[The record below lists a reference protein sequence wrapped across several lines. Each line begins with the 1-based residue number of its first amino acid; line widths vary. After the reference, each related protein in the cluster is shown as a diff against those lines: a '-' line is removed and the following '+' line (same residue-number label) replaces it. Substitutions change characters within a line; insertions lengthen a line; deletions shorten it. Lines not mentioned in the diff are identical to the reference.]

1 MRPRR
6 GWRGVARTGLAALA
20 VAYCLFPIYF
30 MAVQAV
36 KTPREHQLGN
46 ALVVTQPTLENF
58 VALFDLPGQA
68 RRLFG
73 GAVRRNYATWL
84 VNSLVV
90 LAASLAI
97 SLVLATLAA
106 YALGHLRPPGYR
118 WWRRAIFA
126 TYVVPHTIL
135 FVPLYQVIL
144 QLGLDDRLLGLLL
157 VYPAMALPFCIWILS
172 IYFEHLPRELEEA
185 ALVEGATRPLV
196 FFRIILPMSRSVVVA
211 AGIFTLGTVAADL
224 TFASVFLLS
233 RETQTV
239 AVGLAARGSIVDQP
253 LALAGINAMALPVV
267 LACVLF
273 ARDYARGLTAAMT
286 EDG

>member
-1 MRPRR
+1 VSPGR
-6 GWRGVARTGLAALA
+6 GWRRLARAGLGALA
-20 VAYCLFPIYF
+20 IAYCGFPIYF
-30 MAVQAV
+30 MAVQAL
-36 KTPREHQLGN
+36 KTPREHALGN
-46 ALVVTQPTLENF
+46 PLIVSRPTLDNF
-58 VALFDLPGQA
+58 TTLFDRPGET

-73 GAVRRNYATWL
+73 GAVRRSYATWL
-84 VNSLVV
+84 VNTLVV

-97 SLVLATLAA
+97 SLVLGVLAA
-106 YALGHLRPPGYR
+106 YALGRLRPPGYR

-144 QLGLDDRLLGLLL
+144 QLRLDDRLLALLL
-157 VYPAMALPFCIWILS
+157 VYPTMALPFCIWILS

-185 ALVEGATRPLV
+185 ALVEGASRRAA
-196 FFRIILPMSRSVVVA
+196 FFRIILPMSRSVLVA
-211 AGIFTLGTVAADL
+211 AGVFTLGTVAADL
-224 TFASVFLLS
+224 TYASVFLLS

-253 LALAGINAMALPVV
+253 LALAGINLMAAPVV

-273 ARDYARGLTAAMT
+273 ARDYARGLTAAMV

>member
-1 MRPRR
+1 MSPGGGWRR
-6 GWRGVARTGLAALA
+6 GARAGLAAIA

-30 MAVQAV
+30 MAVQAL
-36 KTPREHQLGN
+36 KTPREHLLGN
-46 ALVVTQPTLENF
+46 ALIVTQPTLENF
-58 VALFDLPGQA
+58 AALFDLPGQA

-73 GAVRRNYATWL
+73 GAIRRNYATWL
-84 VNSLVV
+84 ANTLMV

-97 SLVLATLAA
+97 TLVLATPAA

-144 QLGLDDRLLGLLL
+144 QLGLDDRPLGLLF
-157 VYPAMALPFCIWILS
+157 VYPTMALPFCIWILS

-185 ALVEGATRPLV
+185 ALVEGATRRAV
-196 FFRIILPMSRSVVVA
+196 FFRVILPMSRSVVVA

-224 TFASVFLLS
+224 TFASVFLVS

>member
-1 MRPRR
+1 MSPRR
-6 GWRGVARTGLAALA
+6 GWRRGARVGLAAIA

-30 MAVQAV
+30 MAVQAL
-36 KTPREHQLGN
+36 KTPREHLLGN
-46 ALVVTQPTLENF
+46 ALIVTQPSLENF
-58 VALFDLPGQA
+58 VALFALPGQA

-73 GAVRRNYATWL
+73 GAVRRSYATWL
-84 VNSLVV
+84 ANTLIV

-185 ALVEGATRPLV
+185 ALVEGATRRTV
-196 FFRIILPMSRSVVVA
+196 FFRIILPMSRSVVDA

-224 TFASVFLLS
+224 TFASVFLVS

-286 EDG
+286 EGG

>member
-1 MRPRR
+1 M
-6 GWRGVARTGLAALA
+6 ARAALAAIA
-20 VAYCLFPIYF
+20 VAYCLLPIYF
-30 MAVQAV
+30 MAVQAL
-36 KTPREHQLGN
+36 KTPREHLLGN
-46 ALVVTQPTLENF
+46 ALVVTQPSLENF
-58 VALFDLPGQA
+58 VALFDVPGQP

-73 GAVRRNYATWL
+73 GAIRRYYATWL
-84 VNSLVV
+84 ANTLLL

-97 SLVLATLAA
+97 SLVVATLAA

-126 TYVVPHTIL
+126 SYVVPHTIL
-135 FVPLYQVIL
+135 FVPLYQMIL

-185 ALVEGATRPLV
+185 ALVEGATRRAV
-196 FFRIILPMSRSVVVA
+196 FFRVILPMSRSVVVA

-224 TFASVFLLS
+224 TFASVFLVS

-267 LACVLF
+267 LACALF

-286 EDG
+286 EGG

>member
-1 MRPRR
+1 VSLRR
-6 GWRGVARTGLAALA
+6 GWRRGTRACLAAIA

-30 MAVQAV
+30 MAVQAL
-36 KTPREHQLGN
+36 KAPREHLLGN
-46 ALVVTQPTLENF
+46 ALLVAEPTLDNF
-58 VALFDLPGQA
+58 ATLFDRATPT

-73 GAVRRNYATWL
+73 GAVRRNFTTWL
-84 VNSLVV
+84 ANTLIVF
-90 LAASLAI
+90 AASLAI
-97 SLVLATLAA
+97 CLVLATLAA

-172 IYFEHLPRELEEA
+172 IYFEHLPREIEEA
-185 ALVEGATRPLV
+185 ALVEGATRPMV
-196 FFRIILPMSRSVVVA
+196 FFRILLPMSRSVVIA

-224 TFASVFLLS
+224 TFASVFLIS

-253 LALAGINAMALPVV
+253 LALAGINAMAAPVV

-273 ARDYARGLTAAMT
+273 ARDYARGLTAAML
-286 EDG
+286 ED